1 MRRALA
7 TFVAA
12 LALAGVASV
21 PAHAEPGPG
30 VLGVVGDPVRLNSN
44 IGGLQVGHVPFEV
57 LNSMDRPVG
66 TSAPGIEKLIF

>member
-12 LALAGVASV
+12 LALAGAFSA
-21 PAHAEPGPG
+21 PAHADPGPG
-30 VLGVVGDPVRLNSN
+30 VLGIVGDPVRLNSN

-57 LNSMDRPVG
+57 LNPLDRPAG
-66 TSAPGIEKLIF
+66 TGASGVEKLIF